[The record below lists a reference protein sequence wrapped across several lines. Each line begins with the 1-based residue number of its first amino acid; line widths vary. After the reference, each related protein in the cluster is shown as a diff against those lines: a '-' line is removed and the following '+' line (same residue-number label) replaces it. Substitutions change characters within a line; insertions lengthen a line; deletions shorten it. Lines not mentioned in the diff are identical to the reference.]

1 MIRFLIFCL
10 VLPLSAFAV
19 KKESGLMLYAGDPV
33 TEVFTLHRESVSQLY
48 VLRLHESGAA
58 ELNKYTAGKS
68 PKFKQVNGTYSKRK
82 RSIRFS
88 WKNNTESR
96 LFPAKFYIGKR
107 GLYSDL
113 YSAITDKDP
122 MVIKNEDFSY
132 RKPVFIH
139 PENGKLI
146 ADKDFVKSLN
156 ARDLSLVLTDGL
168 ESDAEKIR
176 EISRFMVNQ
185 FQFAESGGQSQFKLA
200 LNQNDPKLNSEGFA
214 TSLVEMGTAA
224 GLDVRKRES
233 EISYSLAEM
242 LCGIKHVHY
251 FNSVVVD
258 GEEKILDLAFIRKS
272 GTDLNSVF
280 YLKDPSVVE
289 NLLFQQE
296 VNNLQVVPVIQSA
309 DPAFSRTT
317 LNRAVLNGDSKI
329 HFAPMGE
336 VRDGSEIS
344 VYWMDLSA
352 MDIAI
357 GNEKAI
363 KVNSKP
369 KAFFT
374 SAITETQ
381 EIEIPLDGKT
391 NGVMLV
397 ESEGI
402 QWHYLVLNG
411 DKKDFYSFHF
421 NRGSGM
427 NLVKNARALV
437 SGILLGDLA
446 LVNQFIANTTHSK
459 PYVITKPAMEE
470 LKNSLKGWEGEIE
483 GIERVDHQPDLIPE
497 GEDHVYRVKLRGEV
511 DLIYAGDGESGY
523 SLLSIRSPIIK
534 SDKKK

>member
-1 MIRFLIFCL
+1 
-10 VLPLSAFAV
+10 
-19 KKESGLMLYAGDPV
+19 
-33 TEVFTLHRESVSQLY
+33 
-48 VLRLHESGAA
+48 
-58 ELNKYTAGKS
+58 
-68 PKFKQVNGTYSKRK
+68 
-82 RSIRFS
+82 
-88 WKNNTESR
+88 
-96 LFPAKFYIGKR
+96 
-107 GLYSDL
+107 
-113 YSAITDKDP
+113 
-122 MVIKNEDFSY
+122 
-132 RKPVFIH
+132 
-139 PENGKLI
+139 
-146 ADKDFVKSLN
+146 
-156 ARDLSLVLTDGL
+156 
-168 ESDAEKIR
+168 
-176 EISRFMVNQ
+176 
-185 FQFAESGGQSQFKLA
+185 
-200 LNQNDPKLNSEGFA
+200 
-214 TSLVEMGTAA
+214 
-224 GLDVRKRES
+224 
-233 EISYSLAEM
+233 
-242 LCGIKHVHY
+242 
-251 FNSVVVD
+251 
-258 GEEKILDLAFIRKS
+258 
-272 GTDLNSVF
+272 
-280 YLKDPSVVE
+280 
-289 NLLFQQE
+289 
-296 VNNLQVVPVIQSA
+296 
-309 DPAFSRTT
+309 
-317 LNRAVLNGDSKI
+317 
-329 HFAPMGE
+329 MGE

-397 ESEGI
+397 ETEGI

-437 SGILLGDLA
+437 SGILLGDLV
-446 LVNQFIANTTHSK
+446 LVNQFIANTTHRK

-534 SDKKK
+534 SEKKK